1 MNIKMMNEKKD
12 QGHPCRGCPYVFTK
26 GGTDCIMAAVP
37 GDCVWYFYKR
47 LMGQP
52 DAMAPAGE
60 IQKQYREY
68 VRAGSGAG
76 RKLEGGIK
84 MLMEVAELKYGKQ
97 YARHLERK
105 MDGKGGRT

>member
-1 MNIKMMNEKKD
+1 MSIKMMNEKENR
-12 QGHPCRGCPYVFTK
+12 GHP
-26 GGTDCIMAAVP
+26 
-37 GDCVWYFYKR
+37 
-47 LMGQP
+47 
-52 DAMAPAGE
+52 DALASVGE

-105 MDGKGGRT
+105 MEGSGGKN